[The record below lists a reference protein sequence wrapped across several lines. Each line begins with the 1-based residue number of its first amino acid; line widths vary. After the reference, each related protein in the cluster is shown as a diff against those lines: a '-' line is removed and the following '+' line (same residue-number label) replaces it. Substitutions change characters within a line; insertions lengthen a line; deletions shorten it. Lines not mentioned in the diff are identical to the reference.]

1 MICVVEKQGFKANYA
16 SLYIILYLRKSPA
29 LNRTNKGVGDKI
41 HGVMVTQSNK
51 GPETLCIPIERP
63 MTTVE
68 HIYNSRYCNIF
79 KVISIDFKIIAY
91 LRKDHL
97 IGDQGQRRSRLDGL
111 VHQM

>member
-1 MICVVEKQGFKANYA
+1 MICIVKKQGFKANYA

-68 HIYNSRYCNIF
+68 HIYTQVYN
-79 KVISIDFKIIAY
+79 KVNNLQQQVLQHFQSNKY
-91 LRKDHL
+91 
-97 IGDQGQRRSRLDGL
+97 
-111 VHQM
+111 